1 MAYIY
6 PQYYQ
11 PQNNIV
17 SVRNET
23 EARNYPVAYGA
34 TVYFKDD
41 ASPFIYI
48 KSMGFSQMEAPRFD
62 RYRLVEEEEQPQA
75 INNTSSDVDERIE
88 AIRAD
93 IDALKKAVF
102 KKKVK
107 EVEDDD
113 E

>member
-1 MAYIY
+1 MAYVY

-11 PQNNIV
+11 PQQNNLV

-34 TVYFKDD
+34 TVYFKDES
-41 ASPFIYI
+41 APFIYI
-48 KSMGFSQMEAPRFD
+48 KSMGFSQMEMPRFE
-62 RYRLVEEEEQPQA
+62 RYRREEEPVE
-75 INNTSSDVDERIE
+75 IKEETSIDERIQ
-88 AIRAD
+88 ALCAD
-93 IDALKKAVF
+93 IDELKKAVF

-107 EVEDDD
+107 EQEN